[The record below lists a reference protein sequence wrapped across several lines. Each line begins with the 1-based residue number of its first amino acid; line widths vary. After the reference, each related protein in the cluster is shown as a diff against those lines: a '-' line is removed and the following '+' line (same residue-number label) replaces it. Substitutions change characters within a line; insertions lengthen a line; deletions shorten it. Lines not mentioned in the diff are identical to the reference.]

1 MSVRAGSVRAVVI
14 VIFSAAAAAQP
25 PGTKVFYGGLN
36 GSSCY
41 RIPTIVSTRSSA
53 LVAFA
58 ESRGDSCDDQGTHSL
73 VARRSLDGGDSWGPL
88 IEVAKGEPPCPG
100 CPAAISNPN
109 PVEVSFP
116 DGSTKL
122 LLAYDTMNN
131 PSASQ
136 HGVDMQIWSA
146 DDGLTWENATEVA
159 YGIENVGALVGPSAG
174 LQSASGSIYFS
185 AYQNQHSDKVEHF
198 LYWSDDYG
206 STWKSSPVVYDL
218 GECSMDF
225 ETSAAVG
232 TILMN
237 CRNSQMRRAQ
247 LTWSSDGVPSN
258 VSYPDGLIDPGCQG
272 SIVNLNETLYLS
284 NLNST
289 TDRTHITVKSSFDR
303 GTSWTG
309 GTLVW
314 AGPAAYSQLV
324 ALSGGLGLLYEG
336 GVDDCYEAIWFT
348 RVATGRR

>member
-122 LLAYDTMNN
+122 LLAYAPAARKTTVRPDRE
-131 PSASQ
+131 
-136 HGVDMQIWSA
+136 
-146 DDGLTWENATEVA
+146 DDAAGGTWMVSRRVAATPLLPRGYSVERD
-159 YGIENVGALVGPSAG
+159 GFSMALAALEWP
-174 LQSASGSIYFS
+174 ASG
-185 AYQNQHSDKVEHF
+185 
-198 LYWSDDYG
+198 
-206 STWKSSPVVYDL
+206 
-218 GECSMDF
+218 
-225 ETSAAVG
+225 
-232 TILMN
+232 
-237 CRNSQMRRAQ
+237 
-247 LTWSSDGVPSN
+247 
-258 VSYPDGLIDPGCQG
+258 
-272 SIVNLNETLYLS
+272 
-284 NLNST
+284 T
-289 TDRTHITVKSSFDR
+289 TR
-303 GTSWTG
+303 
-309 GTLVW
+309 
-314 AGPAAYSQLV
+314 
-324 ALSGGLGLLYEG
+324 
-336 GVDDCYEAIWFT
+336 
-348 RVATGRR
+348 

>member
-1 MSVRAGSVRAVVI
+1 
-14 VIFSAAAAAQP
+14 
-25 PGTKVFYGGLN
+25 
-36 GSSCY
+36 
-41 RIPTIVSTRSSA
+41 
-53 LVAFA
+53 
-58 ESRGDSCDDQGTHSL
+58 
-73 VARRSLDGGDSWGPL
+73 
-88 IEVAKGEPPCPG
+88 
-100 CPAAISNPN
+100 
-109 PVEVSFP
+109 
-116 DGSTKL
+116 
-122 LLAYDTMNN
+122 MNN

-206 STWKSSPVVYDL
+206 STWKSSPIVYDL

-314 AGPAAYSQLV
+314 AGPAAYFRRAESSSDESRRRRGRDSDSPWRDESRPRRGCDVDIPWRQVARLRYSQLV